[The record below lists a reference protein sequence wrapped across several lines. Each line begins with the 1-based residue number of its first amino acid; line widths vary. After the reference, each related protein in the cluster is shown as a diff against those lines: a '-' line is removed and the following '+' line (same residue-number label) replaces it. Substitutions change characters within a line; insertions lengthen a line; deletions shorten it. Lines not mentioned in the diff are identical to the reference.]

1 MSPALKPTLVQA
13 MIGAQRERGAGV
25 FDIVA
30 ADTRTRLY
38 VAKGRIVFADGGA
51 PTDTL
56 GRVLLREGKLTTEQY
71 TAVIERMTRQ
81 STPSEQMRFGEVVV
95 ELGFLRPG
103 EVHEALATQVR
114 HKAIACLSA
123 EVLNWKFE
131 QVSARVL
138 ASVAHF
144 PSPVEPLLLA
154 STKLFEA
161 ERLDRILEMA
171 QERSVR
177 LLSDPEPISAAFELN
192 GAETRLVQ
200 SIDGQRSCWQLVELD
215 RTGAGRARPLL
226 AALVLGGM
234 AELCNRSATALT
246 TAASRAW
253 LTTTP
258 VVEAEKLRT
267 PDVDAAAP
275 PRTRVEP
282 PKPEAKPEPTVAA
295 TSAHPV
301 TDTRVARLKG
311 EESFQIG
318 KVHLANGALSSALG
332 CLRQAVDLCPD
343 ALEFALYAKW
353 AEFLAANDESR
364 PGARQALRPLALRAV
379 KQSPNLAFGYFVL
392 GWSAFLDNNGP
403 RATRCFRHALEL
415 DAKLVDAERY
425 LRILQLRGGKPSVAE
440 VAESKPPAR
449 EPPSTSSSLA
459 VLAAKVEETLASL
472 RGAKERTREVR
483 KRTETETETETD
495 TETEQ
500 DRARA
505 IPDRGRTG
513 S

>member
-13 MIGAQRERGAGV
+13 MIGAQTERGAGI

-114 HKAIACLSA
+114 HKAIACLSS
-123 EVLNWKFE
+123 EVPNWKFE

-144 PSPVEPLLLA
+144 PSSVEPLLLA

-246 TAASRAW
+246 TTAASRGW

-258 VVEAEKLRT
+258 VVQADKLRT
-267 PDVDAAAP
+267 PDVDAATP

-282 PKPEAKPEPTVAA
+282 PKPEAKPVAKPEAKPEPTVAA
-295 TSAHPV
+295 ARPA

-311 EESFQIG
+311 EESFQKG

-343 ALEFALYAKW
+343 AVEFALYAKW

-364 PGARQALRPLALRAV
+364 PGARQALRPLAVRAV

-425 LRILQLRGGKPSVAE
+425 LRILQLRGGKPSV

-449 EPPSTSSSLA
+449 EPPNTSSSLA
-459 VLAAKVEETLASL
+459 VLAKCAAGPRPVARPRPARIE
-472 RGAKERTREVR
+472 GVR
-483 KRTETETETETD
+483 SRIEAEPAP
-495 TETEQ
+495 
-500 DRARA
+500 DRA
-505 IPDRGRTG
+505 PTG
-513 S
+513 P

>member
-1 MSPALKPTLVQA
+1 MSPALNPPLVQA

-123 EVLNWKFE
+123 EVLNWKFD

-226 AALVLGGM
+226 AALLLGGL
-234 AELCNRSATALT
+234 AELCNRSATVAT
-246 TAASRAW
+246 MAASRVG
-253 LTTTP
+253 LTTP

-267 PDVDAAAP
+267 PDVDGAAP
-275 PRTRVEP
+275 PRTLVGP
-282 PKPEAKPEPTVAA
+282 PKPGPTVDAA
-295 TSAHPV
+295 SASPV

-311 EESFQIG
+311 EDSFQKG
-318 KVHLANGALSSALG
+318 KVHLAHGALSSALG

-364 PGARQALRPLALRAV
+364 PGARQALRPLAVRAV

-449 EPPSTSSSLA
+449 EPPSTSSLA
-459 VLAAKVEETLASL
+459 VLAAKVQDTLATL

-483 KRTETETETETD
+483 DGTETGH
-495 TETEQ
+495 
-500 DRARA
+500 DRAPARQ
-505 IPDRGRTG
+505 
-513 S
+513 

>member
-13 MIGAQRERGAGV
+13 MIGAQRERGAGI

-123 EVLNWKFE
+123 EIPNWKFE

-246 TAASRAW
+246 TTAASRGW
-253 LTTTP
+253 LTTAP
-258 VVEAEKLRT
+258 VV
-267 PDVDAAAP
+267 
-275 PRTRVEP
+275 
-282 PKPEAKPEPTVAA
+282 
-295 TSAHPV
+295 
-301 TDTRVARLKG
+301 
-311 EESFQIG
+311 
-318 KVHLANGALSSALG
+318 
-332 CLRQAVDLCPD
+332 
-343 ALEFALYAKW
+343 
-353 AEFLAANDESR
+353 
-364 PGARQALRPLALRAV
+364 
-379 KQSPNLAFGYFVL
+379 
-392 GWSAFLDNNGP
+392 
-403 RATRCFRHALEL
+403 
-415 DAKLVDAERY
+415 
-425 LRILQLRGGKPSVAE
+425 
-440 VAESKPPAR
+440 
-449 EPPSTSSSLA
+449 
-459 VLAAKVEETLASL
+459 
-472 RGAKERTREVR
+472 
-483 KRTETETETETD
+483 
-495 TETEQ
+495 
-500 DRARA
+500 
-505 IPDRGRTG
+505 
-513 S
+513 